1 MLRIAFCAA
10 TVLAVLGSGSTARG
24 QWFDPR
30 CCQTPV
36 CPQVCQACAPPPVM
50 VQQQCYQTIPVTEY
64 QDVKQTVQRPVIET
78 AYVDQPV
85 TEYRQVMETKTAEV
99 PTCQY
104 QTVTE
109 YRQVQRD
116 MGCWVTQ
123 YQCNPRLQPCQYD
136 SRPNL
141 FGFMNRTGYQMRMA
155 FTPPMTATR
164 TWKPNVVVTQVPV
177 QRQVAIRGSQQVSYQ
192 VSRMVPYTT
201 TRKVAV
207 NTVRMQSQEIVMKQP
222 VTVYKTVPAG
232 TATVFANPGFGTA
245 WGNPSFGTAFG
256 GTIVNGTRSASL
268 QPTPVDQNQYKPS
281 SSGTAT
287 ANLPTEVKPRSSG
300 DRQNLPDALK
310 NEEEDTIPK
319 PTPIKPSGAS
329 VTPRGKQEV
338 ALHDDFELVEVVA
351 RKPVAPASYGSRP
364 SVVRASRWVAKRSS
378 DAPATNKAEL
388 VADNSK

>member
-10 TVLAVLGSGSTARG
+10 TVLAVLGTGSTARG

-30 CCQTPV
+30 CCEAPV

-64 QDVKQTVQRPVIET
+64 KEVRQTVQRPVIET

-85 TEYRQVMETKTAEV
+85 TEYRQVMETKVAQV

-116 MGCWVTQ
+116 LGCWTTQ

-136 SRPNL
+136 ARPNL
-141 FGFMNRTGYQMRMA
+141 FGFLNRTGYQMRMA

-177 QRQVAIRGSQQVSYQ
+177 QRQVAIRGTQQVNYQ
-192 VSRMVPYTT
+192 VARMVPYTT

-207 NTVRMQSQEIVMKQP
+207 NTVKMVNQEVVMKQP

-232 TATVFANPGFGTA
+232 TATVLANPGFGTA
-245 WGNPSFGTAFG
+245 WGNPAFGTAFG
-256 GTIVNGTRSASL
+256 GTIINGSSTATAL
-268 QPTPVDQNQYKPS
+268 QPTPIDQNQYKAT
-281 SSGTAT
+281 GTAT
-287 ANLPTEVKPRSSG
+287 AVLPRDATPKSSSE
-300 DRQNLPDALK
+300 RQNLPDALK
-310 NEEEDTIPK
+310 DDELV
-319 PTPIKPSGAS
+319 PTPTPAGRPSGA
-329 VTPRGKQEV
+329 VTPRDKQEV
-338 ALHDDFELVEVVA
+338 AGMGDDYELVEVVA
-351 RKPVAPASYGSRP
+351 RKAVLPSAFASRP
-364 SVVRASRWVAKRSS
+364 TIARVSRWVARRST
-378 DAPATNKAEL
+378 DTPQAPKPEL